1 MMVLFLGGPWHN
13 QRHEVSPTRSCSA
26 ALLPAHFTVLAA
38 YDAQADRLVT
48 PGAGRVPRPRE
59 HVTYTRRYARGG
71 GERRPVYV
79 SPDYRGPARA

>member
-13 QRHEVSPTRSCSA
+13 QRREVSPTRSAAA
-26 ALLPAHFTVLAA
+26 ALLPAHFTVLATVA
-38 YDAQADRLVT
+38 PAQ
-48 PGAGRVPRPRE
+48 PRVPRPRE

-71 GERRPVYV
+71 GERLPVYV